1 MSRYPKRSGGALL
14 AVGVL
19 LMPGCSTS
27 TSSTSSAL
35 QHAHDR
41 YETVHADAN
50 VQRLA
55 PKDIARAEDSL
66 QRAQRLST
74 YWGAGGDV
82 VHFAYLSE
90 RYSEIAH
97 EHSLLALNQE
107 RLVKLELDRQRLQ
120 LALRESR
127 LASVREQDQ
136 WVEDQIMSLT
146 TTDADRGVVL
156 TLGDVLFDTGEADLQ
171 PSANRTLLKL
181 VQYLQANPKR
191 IIRIEGYTDN
201 TGEKAFNLDLSRD
214 RAQAVADML
223 VDLGI
228 DEKRIAVQGYGD
240 QYPVEAN
247 ASERGRALNR
257 RVEIVFS
264 DRQGVL
270 GPAR

>member
-1 MSRYPKRSGGALL
+1 MNSRSLRIAAPMMIAGVLGLSGCAVSSSPEGALRQ
-14 AVGVL
+14 A
-19 LMPGCSTS
+19 
-27 TSSTSSAL
+27 
-35 QHAHDR
+35 DER
-41 YETVHADAN
+41 YQVVQADTNA
-50 VQRLA
+50 QRLA

-66 QRAQRLST
+66 KRAQRLSA
-74 YWGAGGDV
+74 YWGSGGDV
-82 VHFAYLSE
+82 EHYAYLSE
-90 RYSEIAH
+90 RYSEIARLH
-97 EHSLLALNQE
+97 TVLGLNQE
-107 RLVKLELDRQRLQ
+107 RLAKLERDRQRLQ

-156 TLGDVLFDTGEADLQ
+156 TLGDVLFDTGEAALQ
-171 PSANRTLLKL
+171 PSANRTVLKL

-201 TGEKAFNLDLSRD
+201 TGERPFNLTLSRD

-228 DEKRIAVQGYGD
+228 DEKRIEVQGYGD

-264 DRQGVL
+264 DNQGVL
-270 GPAR
+270 GQAR

>member
-1 MSRYPKRSGGALL
+1 MNSKPLRIVAPMMIAGVLAVSGCAVSSSPEGALQQ
-14 AVGVL
+14 ANG
-19 LMPGCSTS
+19 
-27 TSSTSSAL
+27 
-35 QHAHDR
+35 R
-41 YETVHADAN
+41 YQTIQADTDA
-50 VQRLA
+50 QRLA

-66 QRAQRLST
+66 KRAQRLSA
-74 YWGAGGDV
+74 YWGSGGDV
-82 VHFAYLSE
+82 VHYAYLSE
-90 RYSEIAH
+90 RYSEIARLH
-97 EHSLLALNQE
+97 TVLELNQE
-107 RLVKLELDRQRLQ
+107 RLAKLELDRQRLQ

-127 LASVREQDQ
+127 LASVRQQDQ

-156 TLGDVLFDTGEADLQ
+156 TLGDVLFDTGEAELQ

-201 TGEKAFNLDLSRD
+201 TGEKAFNVTLSRD

-228 DEKRIAVQGYGD
+228 DEKRIEVQGYGD

-257 RVEIVFS
+257 RVEVVFS
-264 DRQGVL
+264 DNQGVI
-270 GPAR
+270 GQAR

>member
-1 MSRYPKRSGGALL
+1 MNHCLARTALCAGALL
-14 AVGVL
+14 LGA
-19 LMPGCSTS
+19 CSTS
-27 TSSTSSAL
+27 SSSSSSAL
-35 QHAHDR
+35 EQADER
-41 YETVHADAN
+41 YQAVHADAN
-50 VQRLA
+50 VLRLA
-55 PKDIARAEDSL
+55 PKDIARADDSL
-66 QRAQRLST
+66 QRARRLST
-74 YWGAGGDV
+74 YWGSGSDV
-82 VHFAYLSE
+82 VHYAYLSE

-97 EHSLLALNQE
+97 EHSLLELNRE
-107 RLVKLELDRQRLQ
+107 RLAKLDLDRQRLQ

-127 LASVREQDQ
+127 LASVREQDK

-146 TTDADRGVVL
+146 TTDGDRGVVL

-191 IIRIEGYTDN
+191 IVRIEGYTDN
-201 TGEKAFNLDLSRD
+201 TGDKAFNLGLSRD

-228 DEKRIAVQGYGD
+228 DEARIAVEVYGD

-264 DRQGVL
+264 DRSGVL
-270 GPAR
+270 GQAR

>member
-1 MSRYPKRSGGALL
+1 MSRSFLHRMLALAASAALGGCAASVAPTGALQQ
-14 AVGVL
+14 AE
-19 LMPGCSTS
+19 
-27 TSSTSSAL
+27 
-35 QHAHDR
+35 QHYQAA
-41 YETVHADAN
+41 HADAN

-66 QRAQRLST
+66 QRARRLAG
-74 YWGAGGDV
+74 YWGSGDDAL
-82 VHFAYLSE
+82 HYAYLSE
-90 RYSEIAH
+90 RYTEIARQH
-97 EHSLLALNQE
+97 TSLALNQE
-107 RLVKLELDRQRLQ
+107 RLAKLDLDRQRLQ
-120 LALRESR
+120 LALRESQ
-127 LASVREQDQ
+127 LASVRQQDQ

-156 TLGDVLFDTGEADLQ
+156 TLGDVLFDSGDAELQ

-181 VQYLQANPKR
+181 VQYLQANPAR
-191 IIRIEGYTDN
+191 VIRIEGYTDN
-201 TGEKAFNLDLSRD
+201 TGEQAFNLGLSKD

-228 DEKRIAVQGYGD
+228 DEKRIDVRGYGD

-264 DRQGVL
+264 DRQGTL
-270 GPAR
+270 GPARD